1 MVRLLRRRPSTL
13 RGANTGQALSK
24 ARQTEG
30 AALYVVGEL
39 LSPMHHGS
47 QRGSETNQD
56 PPCRSQPDYPFLD
69 QQSLFTCAIVSSA
82 SPQRAIEK

>member
-1 MVRLLRRRPSTL
+1 MLMISASVRILHIRCLVDFARTHLMVRLLRRRPSTL

-24 ARQTEG
+24 ARQTEE

-47 QRGSETNQD
+47 QRGGEKKQD
-56 PPCRSQPDYPFLD
+56 PHC
-69 QQSLFTCAIVSSA
+69 
-82 SPQRAIEK
+82 